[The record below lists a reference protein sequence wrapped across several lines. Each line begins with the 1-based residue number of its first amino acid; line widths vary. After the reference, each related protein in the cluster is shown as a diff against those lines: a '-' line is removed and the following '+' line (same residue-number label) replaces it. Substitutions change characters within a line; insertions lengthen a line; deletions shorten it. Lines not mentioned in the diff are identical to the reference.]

1 MNKNLIKAI
10 KEDFSLVLGVY
21 FMSIVEVGDKSRYH
35 LFIRVNIHK
44 DQEPDVLVSSYFGD
58 DLLSSSA
65 LYFTDEYEQ
74 FASIAKKIKN
84 QMPSFTTLMNRKK
97 LKDTLKLSDVL

>member
-10 KEDFSLVLGVY
+10 KEDFTLMSNES
-21 FMSIVEVGDKSRYH
+21 FMSIVEVGDKSRYN
-35 LFIRVNIHK
+35 LFIRVRIYK
-44 DQEPDVLVSSYFGD
+44 DQTDVLVSSYFGD
-58 DLLSSSA
+58 DLLSSSV
-65 LYFTDEYEQ
+65 LNFTDEYEQ
-74 FASIAKKIKN
+74 FSCIAKEIKN

>member
-10 KEDFSLVLGVY
+10 KEDFTMMSNES
-21 FMSIVEVGDKSRYH
+21 FMSIVEVGDKSRYN
-35 LFIRVNIHK
+35 LFIRVRINK

-58 DLLSSSA
+58 DFLSSSD
-65 LYFTDEYEQ
+65 LNFTNEYEQ
-74 FASIAKKIKN
+74 FSSIAKKIKN

-97 LKDTLKLSDVL
+97 LKDTFKLSDVL